1 MGQIKIFGIKEEL
14 HPIRE
19 KLSEILHECIMAAFQ
34 YPKEKKAT
42 LFDIKDGFNS
52 MKRQVVVP

>member
-19 KLSEILHECIMAAFQ
+19 RLSEVVHDCVVEAFQ
-34 YPKEKKAT
+34 YPREK
-42 LFDIKDGFNS
+42 
-52 MKRQVVVP
+52 